1 MKLDKFHYH
10 EALHTANSMCKFID
24 ISLVQHPVWESAP
37 KDVKDY
43 VVKAQEQLRHYST
56 TENLFVEDADG
67 MEEYNILWR
76 NRSHET
82 PWQIKTVSREF
93 GAGILDYINYFNE
106 KLK

>member
-1 MKLDKFHYH
+1 MNFKKKY
-10 EALHTANSMCKFID
+10 TR
-24 ISLVQHPVWESAP
+24 SAWMEGLLWAE
-37 KDVKDY
+37 D
-43 VVKAQEQLRHYST
+43 QLWHYST

-67 MEEYNILWR
+67 MEEYKILWR